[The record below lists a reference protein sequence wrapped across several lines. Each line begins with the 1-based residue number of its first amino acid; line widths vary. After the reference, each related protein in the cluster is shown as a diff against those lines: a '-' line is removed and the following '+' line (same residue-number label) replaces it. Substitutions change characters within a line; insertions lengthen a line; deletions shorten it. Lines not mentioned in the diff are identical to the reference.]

1 MDVVGVET
9 AELKIED
16 RGEGALLLDRLRA
29 TSKARQRASLL
40 CSAERRSSTS
50 SLRAESSSGEERQR
64 RFYQMAHI

>member
-9 AELKIED
+9 AELKIEG
-16 RGEGALLLDRLRA
+16 GEGALLLDRLRA